1 MNTNAQFAEIDRLKS
16 RLDSL
21 RPLPEYTVRTLHEQQ
36 VLEWT
41 YHSNAIEGNTLTLK
55 ETKVVLEGITIG
67 GKSMREHFEVINH
80 KEAIDYVEAIVGGQE
95 DLSEWQIKSIHHLVL
110 KNIDDRNAG
119 KYRQENVVIAGAEHV
134 PPDFLKVSEAMAA
147 LIDWYREATS
157 SLGSDAD
164 VANPLPSGE
173 GRVRESK
180 QDLPP
185 LNQLFGIDSFG
196 VEGQAFRFKSP
207 HPGPLPEGEGVNSAS
222 LVLHPVECA
231 ARLHVDFVGIH
242 PFVDGNGRTSRL
254 LMNFELMR
262 RGYLPV
268 IIPVEQRLSYYDAL
282 DHAHTRGDYEPF
294 IELVAGLEQA
304 TLQRYLRVIL
314 GDAAGT
320 VL

>member
-1 MNTNAQFAEIDRLKS
+1 MNTNARFAEIDRLKA
-16 RLDSL
+16 RLDNL
-21 RPLPEYTVRTLHEQQ
+21 RPLPEHTVRTLHEQQ

-119 KYRQENVVIAGAEHV
+119 QYRKENVVIAGAVHM
-134 PPDFLKVSEAMAA
+134 PPDFLKVPEAMANLMA
-147 LIDWYREATS
+147 WYKAATCFDS
-157 SLGSDAD
+157 
-164 VANPLPSGE
+164 PSPQPSPAGE
-173 GRVRESK
+173 GEKRR
-180 QDLPP
+180 
-185 LNQLFGIDSFG
+185 
-196 VEGQAFRFKSP
+196 
-207 HPGPLPEGEGVNSAS
+207 HPDKI
-222 LVLHPVECA
+222 VLALHSVECA
-231 ARLHVDFVGIH
+231 AQLHVDFVGIH

-314 GDAAGT
+314 GESG
-320 VL
+320 